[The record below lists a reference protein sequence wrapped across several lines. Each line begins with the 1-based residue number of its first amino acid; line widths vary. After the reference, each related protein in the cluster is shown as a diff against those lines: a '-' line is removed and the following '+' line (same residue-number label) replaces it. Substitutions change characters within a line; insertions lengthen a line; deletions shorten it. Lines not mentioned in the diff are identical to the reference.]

1 MASPLLPYAN
11 SLVRVQAKGA
21 VSTVDG
27 RLVES
32 PGQFFLF
39 RCFMKR
45 QQYKG
50 VSSGS
55 VKQPLPSQL
64 NGEMMTGAS
73 GDQYYYRGYYL
84 QKASITSNFNWRGSL
99 SSLTWADVTAADVL
113 LRPGSRVEFAI
124 GTNET
129 MTATV
134 ERNSGVF
141 GGAGIDTILYAEI
154 GGVELQL
161 TGAEVLN

>member
-1 MASPLLPYAN
+1 
-11 SLVRVQAKGA
+11 
-21 VSTVDG
+21 
-27 RLVES
+27 
-32 PGQFFLF
+32 
-39 RCFMKR
+39 MKR

-73 GDQYYYRGYYL
+73 GDQYYYRGFYL
-84 QKASITSNFNWRGSL
+84 QKATVASEFNWRGDL
-99 SSLTWADVTAADVL
+99 SGVSWTDVTSSDGV
-113 LRPGSRVEFAI
+113 LRPGTRVQFAI
-124 GTNET
+124 GDQET
-129 MTATV
+129 MTATI
-134 ERNSGVF
+134 ERNTGVY
-141 GGAGIDTILYAEI
+141 GGFGIDTILYAEI